1 MSPLQEVAKM
11 KTLSLPL
18 LTAAAI
24 AFSPAEG
31 RAGSGVFQDE
41 PADGLERYR
50 WSHRPVLLF
59 APSEQAPAY
68 VEQRAALGEA
78 VDELVERDIVVLIDT
93 DPSGQGPLRTS
104 FGAKG
109 FEVLLIGKDGGV
121 KLRQQAP
128 VGTDVLFAVIDAM
141 PMRRQEMGK

>member
-1 MSPLQEVAKM
+1 
-11 KTLSLPL
+11 
-18 LTAAAI
+18 
-24 AFSPAEG
+24 
-31 RAGSGVFQDE
+31 
-41 PADGLERYR
+41 
-50 WSHRPVLLF
+50 
-59 APSEQAPAY
+59 
-68 VEQRAALGEA
+68 LGEA

-104 FGAKG
+104 FGAEG

-121 KLRQQAP
+121 KLRQQEP

>member
-1 MSPLQEVAKM
+1 M

-24 AFSPAEG
+24 AFAPAEA
-31 RAGSGVFQDE
+31 RPGSDVFQDR
-41 PADGLERYR
+41 PVDGLERYR

-59 APSEQAPAY
+59 APSTQEPAF
-68 VEQRAALGEA
+68 VEQRAAFEAA
-78 VDELVERDIVVLIDT
+78 VDGLVERDIVVLIDT

-104 FGAKG
+104 FGATG

-121 KLRQQAP
+121 KLRQQEP
-128 VGTDVLFAVIDAM
+128 VSADVLFTVIDAM
-141 PMRRQEMGK
+141 PMRRREMGE